1 MSALFDLS
9 HQRVLITGASAGIGR
24 ATAIRLASARAHL
37 FLVARREEK
46 LLEVKT
52 QILALYPQ
60 AQVELI
66 VADINDPE
74 CSKLIEER
82 TGKHIDILINNAGLA
97 LGKDKAEKA
106 NLSDW
111 EGMIQTNITAN
122 FRLVHLTLPWML
134 ERGQGDII
142 NLCSIAGH
150 FTYSGGAVYCATKH
164 AVHAFTLA
172 LREETCGRNIRV
184 MQVSPGMVETEFSK
198 VRFKG
203 DEKLAGLVYSE
214 MTPLSGEDIARMI
227 HFMLESPRHVTID
240 EIVTMPTDQGSPTT
254 VVRKGMR

>member
-1 MSALFDLS
+1 MSSLFDLS
-9 HQRVLITGASAGIGR
+9 GQRVLITGASAGIGR
-24 ATAIRLASARAHL
+24 ATAIRLAQARAHL

-60 AQVELI
+60 TQVELI
-66 VADINDPE
+66 VADINDPT

-82 TGKHIDILINNAGLA
+82 TQKHINVLINNAGLA
-97 LGKDKAEKA
+97 LGKDKAETA

-111 EGMIQTNITAN
+111 EGMIETNITAN
-122 FRLVHLTLPWML
+122 FRLVHLMLPWML
-134 ERGQGDII
+134 KNGQGDII

-150 FTYSGGAVYCATKH
+150 HSYQGGTVYCATKH
-164 AVHAFTLA
+164 AVHAFTCA

-203 DEKLAGLVYSE
+203 DEKLAGQVYTD
-214 MTPLSGEDIARMI
+214 MTPLSAEDIARMI

-240 EIVTMPTDQGSPTT
+240 EIITMPTDQGSPTT
-254 VVRKGMR
+254 IVRKGMR